1 MRRSYRMAH
10 QCPWCPIRFTWAGEL
25 SWHMREDHVPASE
38 DSPSGDSRSADSGSD
53 QLLVPQARAGEA
65 AQIGEIDLT
74 DPRLRAT

>member
-1 MRRSYRMAH
+1 
-10 QCPWCPIRFTWAGEL
+10 
-25 SWHMREDHVPASE
+25 MREDHVPASE